1 MPFYMPANA
10 LLWSDTYASWNFL
23 CDNNESKKINKTLK
37 LWKTK
42 FERVEDF
49 KVFYQVNF
57 NYGLLYVNEDLGIE
71 FAHSLSSEND
81 HLYGI
86 IGNDVSNDPVRI
98 CIERR
103 HLQKVSIVPDEHCHE
118 LDLHLNGN
126 TGLQPKSSKKTI
138 SKKKKS
144 NDKTERGVTKRF
156 RNFMIVPAIF
166 VDVLCSISKPLLPL
180 EIQSKIS
187 EVVQVVE
194 TTESISCDNILHIKN
209 FALWIV
215 AWCYASKRTS
225 FQSIIVLDVVDDML
239 SRRLIC
245 HRLDPSSRLIVVEL
259 ERKLLASNAAEEKD
273 VVFEEDNNIFV
284 DTEPQNVDESIQNP
298 LHVEMWSDHTKFEAQ
313 REPCASF
320 KKQDPKSC
328 RTSLISNQ
336 IASETS
342 EYSSE
347 YSGCNPAKLLQ
358 DITNRKAKKTYT
370 EFSASPGICNMKQ
383 VTRDSHQ
390 LTPVHDRAFMAY
402 QSIGTDSNSSSVK
415 ENVHNRIA
423 ISSSSIPRLSSK
435 AFVESP
441 NYKDTSEQYLEE
453 IVAEILKKHEED
465 YIQDENSRI
474 TYNNIQLQ
482 HVVTDEQID
491 QTANNIGKQNVQQ
504 KIEGIVFGIKIQWN
518 ARLSS
523 FFQNSEQQQD
533 LFWSHVSH
541 RVFDSLPPYPSTESI
556 DWSFLL
562 NAAQILGPVDNNSEY
577 ATWLNDWDTY
587 EIISVLDKA

>member
-23 CDNNESKKINKTLK
+23 CDNNESKKISKTLK

-42 FERVEDF
+42 IERVEDF
-49 KVFYQVNF
+49 KMFYQVNF
-57 NYGLLYVNEDLGIE
+57 NYGLLYVNEDLDIE
-71 FAHSLSSEND
+71 FAHSFSSEND

-86 IGNDVSNDPVRI
+86 IGNDVSNDPVRL
-98 CIERR
+98 CIEWR

-126 TGLQPKSSKKTI
+126 TQPKSSKKTKT
-138 SKKKKS
+138 KKKKS
-144 NDKTERGVTKRF
+144 NDKTERRVTKRF
-156 RNFMIVPAIF
+156 RNFMIVPAVF

-225 FQSIIVLDVVDDML
+225 FQSVLVLDVVDDML

-273 VVFEEDNNIFV
+273 VVAEEDNNIFV
-284 DTEPQNVDESIQNP
+284 DTEPQNVHESIRDP
-298 LHVEMWSDHTKFEAQ
+298 LHVEMWSDHSKFEAQ
-313 REPCASF
+313 REPYASF

-342 EYSSE
+342 EYSFE

-358 DITNRKAKKTYT
+358 DITNRKAKNIYT
-370 EFSASPGICNMKQ
+370 EFSGSPGICNMKQ
-383 VTRDSHQ
+383 VTCDSHQ

-402 QSIGTDSNSSSVK
+402 QSIGTDSTQSSSVK
-415 ENVHNRIA
+415 ENVHSRIA
-423 ISSSSIPRLSSK
+423 ISSSSIPRLASK
-435 AFVESP
+435 AFIEIP
-441 NYKDTSEQYLEE
+441 NYKDTREQYLEE
-453 IVAEILKKHEED
+453 IVAEILIKHEED
-465 YIQDENSRI
+465 FIQDEDSQI
-474 TYNNIQLQ
+474 PYHSIQRQQ
-482 HVVTDEQID
+482 HVVTKEQIN
-491 QTANNIGKQNVQQ
+491 QTTNIGKQNFQE
-504 KIEGIVFGIKIQWN
+504 KIEGIVFSIKIQWN

-523 FFQNSEQQQD
+523 FFKNNSEQQD

-541 RVFDSLPPYPSTESI
+541 RVFGSLPHYPSTESI

-562 NAAQILGPVDNNSEY
+562 NAAHILVPVDNNSEY
-577 ATWLNDWDTY
+577 ARWLNDWDTY